1 MSRKIP
7 FNSLFALIGFLFS
20 IGSGLVFFSISYEYS
35 LFPIK
40 GVIFQIFFIVISLIL
55 GIGMIGFGM
64 WLLEGLRKKESIK
77 TDENERLL
85 KAIAKKLDISA
96 ELVINDEIGKYKQK
110 ELVARNNK
118 ALKDE
123 LATIK
128 TKLIKMEKLLKEGE
142 RSSVNQVEY
151 SIGFAS
157 LLGSLTFVSVKANP
171 WAASFMALGGLVLM
185 VLSPYIRKKRRKD

>member
-1 MSRKIP
+1 
-7 FNSLFALIGFLFS
+7 
-20 IGSGLVFFSISYEYS
+20 
-35 LFPIK
+35 
-40 GVIFQIFFIVISLIL
+40 
-55 GIGMIGFGM
+55 MIGFGM